1 MDNQDLV
8 DALSSIQFKQS
19 LDFTTYV
26 VVAVCA
32 GLGGWLASYFKE
44 KGKNYANKEDF
55 IDLKN
60 QLSQNTTLVEGIKVK
75 LSTKSWISQQV
86 WVKKQ
91 EAYEVV
97 FELLF
102 HVKRYV
108 SHQLSDHEEWEYI
121 NHQHPYMSHGEHDD
135 GTLLEL
141 WYKEKAEYKRKAN
154 DPKTKDDAEKLKTK
168 YEESLASLFKII
180 EVKSIYLDNKVEDTI
195 RILKDELSKTD
206 DHEDWDEHFYRT
218 SRETSSAIE
227 KIREICKSELKIE
240 T

>member
-1 MDNQDLV
+1 MDNQNLIDV
-8 DALSSIQFKQS
+8 LSSIQFKQS
-19 LDFTTYV
+19 LDLTTYI

-55 IDLKN
+55 NELKN
-60 QLSQNTTLVEGIKVK
+60 QLSQNTSLVEGIKIK
-75 LSTKSWISQQV
+75 LSNKSWISQQV

-108 SHQLSDHEEWEYI
+108 SHQLSEYEEWEYI
-121 NHQHPYMSHGEHDD
+121 NNRHPYMDHYQHDD
-135 GTLLEL
+135 GTLLKL
-141 WYKEKAEYKRKAN
+141 WDKEKAEYKEKTN
-154 DPKTKDDAEKLKTK
+154 DPKTKEEAEKLKIK
-168 YEESLASLFKII
+168 YEEALASLFQII
-180 EVKSIYLDNKVEDTI
+180 EVKSIYLDDKVEETI
-195 RILKDELSKTD
+195 KVLKSELSKTD
-206 DHEDWDEHFYRT
+206 EHEEWDEHFYRIT
-218 SRETSSAIE
+218 RETCCAIE
-227 KIREICKSELKIE
+227 QIRKISKSELKIE